1 VTAEPPTS
9 FQDPDMDMTQ
19 AIGLWAQ
26 VKMSQFFAAILRC
39 VAPGLYRPVTPRR
52 SVDRELEQ
60 FSPPLE

>member
-1 VTAEPPTS
+1 MTAELPTS
-9 FQDPDMDMTQ
+9 FQDPDMDMNR